1 MAGQARND
9 LVNRLLAALE
19 HDPRVNLHS
28 CPIQPT
34 LREDTLVLEG
44 TMDSIA
50 EKKAASAIARRIAGN
65 IPVLDRLRVKGGDS
79 REDGALRVAVVNAL
93 LREAVFAEY
102 GLRVKHDGTME
113 TVRETLNE
121 EGALID
127 IAVHKGVVQLTGKVG
142 SLSHRRLA
150 EVRVWWTAGCEL
162 VDNHLRVEP
171 PEKETDDEL
180 TDAVRMV
187 LEMDPLVHAD
197 QIHARARDG
206 VVTLEGYVA
215 SKEEKKLAILDAWY
229 VPGVH
234 DVADRLEAGS

>member
-9 LVNRLLAALE
+9 LLETLIAALE
-19 HDPRVNLHS
+19 RDPRVNLHR
-28 CPIQPT
+28 CPIHPA
-34 LREDTLVLEG
+34 LREDTLVLDG

-50 EKKAASAIARRIAGN
+50 EKKAAFAIARRIAGN
-65 IPVLDRLRVKGGDS
+65 MPVLDRLRVKVGEPM
-79 REDGALRVAVVNAL
+79 EDGALRDEVVNVL
-93 LREAVFAEY
+93 LREAVFAKY
-102 GLRVKHDGTME
+102 GLRVKRDGTME
-113 TVRETLNE
+113 VVRETLNE
-121 EGALID
+121 GGGLIG
-127 IAVHKGVVQLTGKVG
+127 IAAHKGVVQLTGKVG

-150 EVRVWWTAGCEL
+150 EVRVWWTGGCEL
-162 VDNHLRVEP
+162 VENHLKVEP

-187 LEMDPLVHAD
+187 LEMDPLVHAG
-197 QIHARARDG
+197 QIYARAHDG

-234 DVADRLEAGS
+234 EVVDRLEARS